1 MTTVT
6 SGKAISSLIGGLR
19 ARGRMI
25 VVGAAMDPI
34 EVPSMQLLF
43 GTRAIEGSLTGSPL
57 DSEETL
63 AFSVLQGIRPKI
75 ETMPL
80 EAAAEAYAKMMRNE
94 ARFRMI
100 LVTGQ

>member
-1 MTTVT
+1 M
-6 SGKAISSLIGGLR
+6 SPLIGGLR

-25 VVGAAMDPI
+25 VVGVGMDAI
-34 EVPSMQLLF
+34 EVTPLQLVF

-57 DSEETL
+57 DCEEAL
-63 AFSVLQGIRPKI
+63 ALSALEGIRPRI

-80 EAAAEAYAKMMRNE
+80 EAAAEAYAKMMREE
-94 ARFRMI
+94 ARFRMV